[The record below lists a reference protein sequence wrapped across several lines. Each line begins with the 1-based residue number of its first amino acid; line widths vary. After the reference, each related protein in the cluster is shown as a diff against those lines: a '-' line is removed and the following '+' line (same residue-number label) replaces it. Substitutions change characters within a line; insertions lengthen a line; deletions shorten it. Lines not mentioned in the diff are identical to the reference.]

1 MRTSHQHFGR
11 ILPLVLL
18 LVITPLLVPTA
29 VAAQAA
35 GQSAAQAQAPLPADT
50 FHLPEMV
57 VTANRTATPRAL
69 LPQSITVIDGTD
81 LRSRGV
87 IFLLDAL
94 EEVPGLHV
102 VRTGSLGAG
111 TSVFLRGGNSNFVK
125 VMLDGVALNEPGGR
139 FDFGALTLENV
150 ERIEVVRGPSSVLD
164 GSDAVAGVIQIF
176 TREGRGEPVL
186 SAALQGGSLGT
197 FRAEAG
203 ARGATDR
210 LDYTVSAGRTDSD
223 GFYPVNNRFT
233 ALTGSGRLAIPP
245 DDRSDLAVA
254 LRFQESR
261 YHFPTDGSGEISDL
275 NQFTFDDAVNLSIE
289 GGRVLTPTLEAR
301 LLLRAS
307 LAERG
312 AENEP
317 DSPAD
322 TIGFGYRSQ
331 RLGTATRRGA
341 DARLTWQRDAL
352 SATGGVDWEVER
364 ERLHTRTESNFG
376 GGPSVSADSFR
387 QDRWNAAAYSQLEA
401 GGPAGSLLSLG
412 ARLDR
417 NQVYGEFLTGQAG
430 VVVPVGGAGRIRGSV
445 GSAYKAPTFSQQ
457 FARTPF
463 EVGNPDLEPE
473 ESRSWEIGW
482 DGGFLGNRLV
492 LGAAWFSQEFRNLI
506 EYSFRGTDAPS
517 YWNEN
522 LARSSGAEVS
532 VRWQSAGGMRVGAE
546 YSRVNARLLEEGG
559 ESVGEGS
566 EPRLL
571 RRPARKVSAHVRAPL
586 VLGAS
591 GGLTVNQVG
600 SRPDNDFSSWPA
612 ERVTLPAYTTTDL
625 DLQLPLAGAG
635 GGAGA
640 GPILLTLRVE
650 NLFDTEYQTVVGFP
664 GVGRMILVGVRWNP

>member
-1 MRTSHQHFGR
+1 MRTWHQHPGTFTPLGR
-11 ILPLVLL
+11 FALL
-18 LVITPLLVPTA
+18 LALTPLLAPTPA
-29 VAAQAA
+29 AAQAA
-35 GQSAAQAQAPLPADT
+35 PPAQDRGPAQADT
-50 FHLPEMV
+50 FHLPELV
-57 VTANRTATPRAL
+57 VTASGTATPRAL
-69 LPQSITVIDGTD
+69 LPQAVTVLDGTD

-125 VMLDGVALNEPGGR
+125 VMLDGVPLNEPGGR
-139 FDFGALTLENV
+139 FDFGSITLENI
-150 ERIEVVRGPSSVLD
+150 ERIEVVRGPSSVLY
-164 GSDAVAGVIQIF
+164 GSDAVAGVIHMF

-203 ARGATDR
+203 ARGASER

-223 GFYPVNNRFT
+223 GFYPVNNRFS
-233 ALTGSGRLAIPP
+233 ALTGSGRLALRP

-254 LRFQESR
+254 LRLQESR

-289 GGRVLTPTLEAR
+289 GGRKLTPALEAR

-307 LAERG
+307 VAERG

-322 TIGFGYRSQ
+322 TLGFGYRSQ

-341 DARLTWQRDAL
+341 DARLTWQHADL

-376 GGPSVSADSFR
+376 SGVSVSSDSFR
-387 QDRWNAAAYSQLEA
+387 QDRWNAAAYGQLQA
-401 GGPAGSLLSLG
+401 NGPAGSLLSLG

-417 NQVYGEFLTGQAG
+417 NEVYGQFLTGQAG
-430 VVVPVGGAGRIRGSV
+430 IVVPVGPAGRVRGSV

-457 FARTPF
+457 FAQTPF

-492 LGAAWFSQEFRNLI
+492 LGGAWFSQEFRNLI
-506 EYSFRGTDAPS
+506 EYSFRGAEAPS
-517 YWNEN
+517 YWNET

-532 VRWQSAGGMRVGAE
+532 ARWQAAGGMRVGVDYA
-546 YSRVNARLLEEGG
+546 RVNARLLEEGG

-571 RRPARKVSAHVRAPL
+571 RRPARSVSAHVRAPL
-586 VLGAS
+586 VMGAS

-612 ERVTLPAYTTTDL
+612 ERVTLASYTTADL
-625 DLQLPLAGAG
+625 DLQLPLERGS
-635 GGAGA
+635 A

-650 NLFDTEYQTVVGFP
+650 NLLDAEYQTVVGFP
-664 GVGRMILVGVRWNP
+664 GKGRMILAGVRWNP